1 MVEKISVIVPTYNN
15 APWLPQC
22 LDSLLA
28 QTYENL
34 EIIVV
39 DDGSTDGTGA
49 VLEGY
54 CAKFPHIMGIR
65 QENSGVTAARLRGLA
80 EATGEWVGFVDADD
94 VVDPEFYAYLH
105 ENAVEYHADISHCG
119 YKELHP
125 DGSLRNHGGSG
136 TVRQQD
142 RYTGLADLLE
152 ERLVEPG
159 LCDKL
164 YRRELFSGLDAWMDS
179 SLRNN
184 EDMLMNFYLFS
195 KSGQSVFQDVCLY
208 SYRTRPGSA
217 SRGKL
222 NDHKIFDPIRV
233 RQRILSECD
242 EMLKPTAKEALLRC
256 QMYSYARLVME
267 PLDQFIEQR
276 KAVRKMISEEKQDFS
291 LLSPRNRLLCH
302 MISSTPGLFR
312 IAFRSYVALALGGNY
327 E

>member
-1 MVEKISVIVPTYNN
+1 MEKISVIVPTYNN

-39 DDGSTDGTGA
+39 DDGSTDGTEA
-49 VLEGY
+49 VLESY

-80 EATGEWVGFVDADD
+80 AATGAWVGFVDADD
-94 VVDPEFYAYLH
+94 VVDPAFYAYLH

-125 DGSLRNHGGSG
+125 DGTLRNHGGSG
-136 TVRQQD
+136 MIRQQD
-142 RYTGLADLLE
+142 RLIALQDLLE
-152 ERLVEPG
+152 GRLVEPG

-164 YRRELFSGLDAWMDS
+164 FRRELFSGLDGWMDKTI
-179 SLRNN
+179 RNN
-184 EDMLMNFYLFS
+184 EDMLMNYYLFS
-195 KSGQSVFQDVCLY
+195 RADKAVFQDVCLY
-208 SYRTRPGSA
+208 SYRVREGSA

-222 NDHKIFDPIRV
+222 NDHIICDPIRV
-233 RQRILSECD
+233 RQRILEECLP
-242 EMLKPTAKEALLRC
+242 ELKDVAHQALLRNELYVYAQLTMEKDGVFLPQKKIIR
-256 QMYSYARLVME
+256 QMIRSENSYYH
-267 PLDQFIEQR
+267 
-276 KAVRKMISEEKQDFS
+276 
-291 LLSPRNRLLCH
+291 LLTTRNRILCQL
-302 MISSTPGLFR
+302 IRLFPGIFYVMFR
-312 IAFRSYVALALGGNY
+312 AYVAVALHGRY